1 MPAILRFIR
10 FAKTTALVA
19 NIWTLIYAALVV
31 GWQMATF
38 FRIGSWPALPLS
50 SVINNLGFN
59 RGASY
64 ATASVSDAN
73 RNHLATYMDIL
84 LGTPAIVPLLLAAA
98 FLTAFYVWLA
108 DLERRYTG
116 R

>member
-1 MPAILRFIR
+1 MPAILRLIR

-19 NIWTLIYAALVV
+19 DIWTLIYAALVV

-38 FRIGSWPALPLS
+38 FRNGSWPALPLS
-50 SVINNLGFN
+50 SVINNLEFN

-64 ATASVSDAN
+64 ATASASDAN
-73 RNHLATYMDIL
+73 RSHLATYMDIL

-98 FLTAFYVWLA
+98 LLTAFYIRLA
-108 DLERRYTG
+108 DMERRYSG

>member
-1 MPAILRFIR
+1 MPAILRLIR

-19 NIWTLIYAALVV
+19 DIWTLIYGALVV

-64 ATASVSDAN
+64 ATASASDAN
-73 RNHLATYMDIL
+73 RGSPGDDMDIL
-84 LGTPAIVPLLLAAA
+84 LGIQLLSRY
-98 FLTAFYVWLA
+98 FWLRHFS
-108 DLERRYTG
+108 RRSMYG
-116 R
+116 